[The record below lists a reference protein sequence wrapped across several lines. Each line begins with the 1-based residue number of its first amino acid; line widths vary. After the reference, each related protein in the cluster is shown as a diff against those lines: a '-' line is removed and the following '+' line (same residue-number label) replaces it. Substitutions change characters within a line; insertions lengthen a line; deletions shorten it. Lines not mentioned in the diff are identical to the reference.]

1 MRAKR
6 RYLENLEK
14 GIATSLEDIEKELAM
29 RDHIDST
36 RAMAPLKKADDAI
49 ELDTDNLS
57 IDEVVAE
64 IIKIVDKKLG
74 VK

>member
-1 MRAKR
+1 M
-6 RYLENLEK
+6 
-14 GIATSLEDIEKELAM
+14 
-29 RDHIDST
+29 DST

>member
-1 MRAKR
+1 
-6 RYLENLEK
+6 
-14 GIATSLEDIEKELAM
+14 M